1 MGMGVFKGNVIHF
14 LGCHHV
20 IQFTIIRCFR
30 CAILY
35 RFPSYHIK
43 SEILALLL
51 IPAIVVM
58 I

>member
-1 MGMGVFKGNVIHF
+1 MGVFKGNVIHF